1 MNSRF
6 YMMAIASLI
15 ATTPAVA
22 QTATNPDTTTN
33 PGTTDS
39 TTPPASGSGSALTPS
54 PSTSSSTTTGSSEP
68 PVTANPSPV
77 EPSRLDPSAPS
88 EQRLIIDPGSG
99 AGSTTTNP
107 ADNSS
112 NPGAPGSSYN
122 AILENGSSSN
132 GASTGSSGLGVTP
145 APSALS
151 PSMYPR
157 PLTTPSLHN
166 PASNYPAALTAPVF
180 PQPSTTTS
188 MGIGPPT
195 MRPGMRS
202 GLSAHSTMQS
212 HPLSISHAH
221 AGSHR

>member
-1 MNSRF
+1 MNSRI
-6 YMMAIASLI
+6 YMMAVASLI

-33 PGTTDS
+33 PGTTDL

-188 MGIGPPT
+188 TGLGSSA
-195 MRPGMRS
+195 MRS
-202 GLSAHSTMQS
+202 GLSAHSSMQS

>member
-6 YMMAIASLI
+6 YIMAVASLI
-15 ATTPAVA
+15 ATTPALA
-22 QTATNPDTTTN
+22 QTATN

-39 TTPPASGSGSALTPS
+39 TTPSASGSSSALTPS
-54 PSTSSSTTTGSSEP
+54 PSTSATTTTGSSEP
-68 PVTANPSPV
+68 PVTATPSPV

-157 PLTTPSLHN
+157 PLTTPALQN

-180 PQPSTTTS
+180 PQPSMPTS
-188 MGIGPPT
+188 TGIGT
-195 MRPGMRS
+195 SALRS
-202 GLSAHSTMQS
+202 GLSAHSSMQS
-212 HPLSISHAH
+212 HPLSLSHAH
-221 AGSHR
+221 AGGHR

>member
-6 YMMAIASLI
+6 YIMAIASLI
-15 ATTPAVA
+15 ATTPALA
-22 QTATNPDTTTN
+22 QTATN

-39 TTPPASGSGSALTPS
+39 TTPPASGSSSALTPS
-54 PSTSSSTTTGSSEP
+54 PSTSTTTTTGSSEP
-68 PVTANPSPV
+68 PVTATPSPV

-157 PLTTPSLHN
+157 PLTTPALQN

-180 PQPSTTTS
+180 PQPSMPTS
-188 MGIGPPT
+188 TGIGKSAL
-195 MRPGMRS
+195 RS
-202 GLSAHSTMQS
+202 GLSAHSFMQS
-212 HPLSISHAH
+212 HPLSVSHAH
-221 AGSHR
+221 SGSHR

>member
-6 YMMAIASLI
+6 YIMAIASLI

-22 QTATNPDTTTN
+22 QTATNP
-33 PGTTDS
+33 GTTDS
-39 TTPPASGSGSALTPS
+39 TTPPASGSSSALTPS
-54 PSTSSSTTTGSSEP
+54 PSTSTTTTTGSSEP
-68 PVTANPSPV
+68 PVTATPSPV

-157 PLTTPSLHN
+157 PLTTPALQN

-180 PQPSTTTS
+180 PQPSMPTS
-188 MGIGPPT
+188 TGIGKSAL
-195 MRPGMRS
+195 RS
-202 GLSAHSTMQS
+202 GLSAHSSMQS
-212 HPLSISHAH
+212 HPLSLSHAH
-221 AGSHR
+221 AGGHR